1 MPQTSPTDS
10 CARLERSRSIKRSFV
25 SLTRRKRSVVSA
37 IFSEPVAAPER
48 ICAEPGLTL
57 DLLIARREEQVPGIV
72 VLDLVDPDGGALP
85 SFEAGA
91 HVDVQV
97 SPGVIRQYSLCGN
110 PADRNIYR
118 LGVLLGPAS
127 RGGSAGIHESIHA
140 GSRRWVGRAPKLFRL
155 PAQASRSLLIDRAM
169 GLTPILPM
177 AHHLDGVV

>member
-97 SPGVIRQYSLCGN
+97 SPGVIRQYSLCGS
-110 PADRNIYR
+110 PADKNIYR
-118 LGVLLGPAS
+118 LGVLLDPIS
-127 RGGSAGIHESIHA
+127 RGGSAGIPAHFHA
-140 GSRRWVGRAPKLFRL
+140 GSRVRIGRPPNLFPLLADSRRSLPVGRG
-155 PAQASRSLLIDRAM
+155 I
-169 GLTPILPM
+169 GLTPP
-177 AHHLDGVV
+177 